1 MTRIIGKVSATE
13 KSPST
18 IDDFYFWTDKKQ
30 ILSPFDI
37 IKVAHESNSITY
49 GVIEEINHVTDATS
63 HFTSYISSDFGD
75 TDMGIGNMN
84 RLGMNYVKARV
95 VCNTK
100 DIYTPVLDG
109 QQVSLCDEEDIKT
122 ALGLSEEDVKNP
134 LVCGYLQ
141 MYKGEETKRVKVIL
155 NSHFLVGPDGAHINV
170 SGISGL
176 AAKTS
181 YSMFL
186 LKIIQSKFRTENG
199 ETAAFVFFNVKGRD
213 LMAIDEPNP
222 ELSQKDKDIY
232 KELEISTEPFSSV
245 RYFYPYAK
253 DKKTANV
260 QSYADP
266 SDVKDQISE
275 GKASTYVFTY
285 EESKDKLDLLLANED
300 DSTGT
305 LESCINFILNGS
317 GNFGGVSKWST
328 LKEQIDQCTV
338 AGSTGT
344 SKEIQVS
351 SWRKFKRCISK
362 AISNEIFVNQDTNLQ
377 CDVTKEIANNLKAG
391 DVFVIDIARLDENS
405 QSFVFGSVARAI
417 YDMKL
422 GADRSDIPDKVILF
436 VDELNKYAST
446 DIPKNSPILKQL
458 LDIAERGRSLG
469 IILFSVEQFRSAI
482 HDRVKG
488 NCATQAYGRT
498 NAIEVSK
505 PDYRYIPKV
514 YQNMMTRLSPGE
526 YIISNPA
533 LRSIVNIKFPRPTY
547 KQFPNG

>member
-1 MTRIIGKVSATE
+1 MIRIIGKVSATE

-222 ELSQKDKDIY
+222 ELSQKDKDID

>member
-37 IKVAHESNSITY
+37 IKVAHEGNSITY
-49 GVIEEINHVTDATS
+49 GVIEEISHVTDATS

-141 MYKGEETKRVKVIL
+141 MYKGNETKRVKVIL

-222 ELSQKDKDIY
+222 DLSQNDKDIY
-232 KELEISTEPFSSV
+232 KELGISTEPFSSV

-260 QSYADP
+260 QSYAD
-266 SDVKDQISE
+266 SNDVKEQISQ

-317 GNFGGVSKWST
+317 GNFGGISKWST

-377 CDVTKEIANNLKAG
+377 CDVTKEITNNLKAG

>member
-37 IKVAHESNSITY
+37 IKVAHEGNSITY

-222 ELSQKDKDIY
+222 DLSQKDKDIY
-232 KELEISTEPFSSV
+232 KELGISTEPFSSV

-266 SDVKDQISE
+266 NDVKEQISQ